1 MNRKTILQIILA
13 VAIVAIIVRT
23 FFIDSFVVKG
33 DSMAPTI
40 LNGDYVFI
48 DKISSRFK
56 DYKRGDILVL
66 KPRSGSGLPAQAG
79 LIIKRLIGL
88 PNERIE
94 IKDNLVRVKESR
106 QEEGRVI
113 PETYLA
119 VPATLAIGISSIKL
133 DPKEYFVLGDNR
145 TSTIDS
151 RELGPIDEWDI
162 KGKVIFILSHKSFSI
177 KIF

>member
-23 FFIDSFVVKG
+23 FFIDSFIVKG
-33 DSMAPTI
+33 DSMTPTI
-40 LNGDYVFI
+40 LSGDYVFI
-48 DKISSRFK
+48 DKISHYFK
-56 DYKRGDILVL
+56 NYNRGDILVL
-66 KPRSGSGLPAQAG
+66 KPRFGSG

-88 PNERIE
+88 PNERLE
-94 IKDNLVRVKESR
+94 IKDNLVRIKESR

-113 PETYLA
+113 SELYLA
-119 VPATLAIGISSIKL
+119 LPATLAIGISSIKL

-145 TSTIDS
+145 ASTIDS

-162 KGKVIFILSHKSFSI
+162 KGRVIFILSHKSFSI

>member
-40 LNGDYVFI
+40 LSGDYVFI

-66 KPRSGSGLPAQAG
+66 KPRSGSG

-145 TSTIDS
+145 ASTIDS